1 MIEDGLPTCVRAI
14 WYKVCISPGMA
25 IRNHSIAISSAGFC
39 RVDREGR
46 VGKSLSPWTYR
57 IWMGDRCLGG
67 PGALRRTERLTP
79 IRTAHWQDYGR
90 CPCSEYEIPFTIRR
104 CMTRASTSAASINA
118 INHIHIG
125 IEAILITLSS
135 MDSARVGRTS
145 KETKHTPLFLQ
156 LTRRRNPDR
165 AGPRYLRITPASY
178 Y

>member
-1 MIEDGLPTCVRAI
+1 
-14 WYKVCISPGMA
+14 MA

-46 VGKSLSPWTYR
+46 VGKSLSPWTYQ
-57 IWMGDRCLGG
+57 IWMSDRCLGG
-67 PGALRRTERLTP
+67 PGALRRTERPTP
-79 IRTAHWQDYGR
+79 IRTAQDYGR

-135 MDSARVGRTS
+135 MDLSARVGRTS
-145 KETKHTPLFLQ
+145 IEARKPSTPRHGPLFLQ

-165 AGPRYLRITPASY
+165 AGPQYLRITPASY